1 MPPVLLLGGRAS
13 SSSAAAAPTG
23 PQESGSEEDQ
33 SSEDSE
39 GEWSAP
45 DFASDVSSSEWTGGS
60 GSESDSWSDS
70 GGGAGVD
77 SNDDDGHEFDGYRL
91 VDMDNLWASSSWP
104 PGRGSAPRAASIT
117 RPRCASSRA
126 PEEVTWPP
134 ASVGLTRSRRCQR

>member
-91 VDMDNLWASSSWP
+91 VDLDNLGEFLVATGAWQCPAC
-104 PGRGSAPRAASIT
+104 REHHETALRLIA
-117 RPRCASSRA
+117 RSRRSN
-126 PEEVTWPP
+126 PEPP